1 MSRAPQHLN
10 RSSRAATLPPMT
22 SVPNV
27 STATLPLRGG
37 GSIPIVGLGVYQS
50 RPGATTQE
58 AVLAALRVGYRHVDT
73 ARIYRNEADVG
84 KALRESGVP
93 RGQVFVTTKLWNDDQ
108 GFDSALRAFDESLE
122 RLGLDYIDLYLLHW
136 PVARRRLDSWRALER
151 IASEGRAR
159 AIGVSN
165 FLAPHLEELLGKAQR
180 KPDVNQIELS
190 PFLQRRDTTAL
201 CARAGIV
208 VEAYSP
214 LTRGA
219 RLGHPVVVE
228 IARQLGK
235 SPAQILL
242 RWGVQHGF
250 VVLPKSTREERIRE
264 NAALFGWAIGDGDMK
279 KLDGLEEGLTTG
291 WDPASQ
297 A

>member
-1 MSRAPQHLN
+1 MAKKR
-10 RSSRAATLPPMT
+10 
-22 SVPNV
+22 
-27 STATLPLRGG
+27 
-37 GSIPIVGLGVYQS
+37 
-50 RPGATTQE
+50 
-58 AVLAALRVGYRHVDT
+58 
-73 ARIYRNEADVG
+73 
-84 KALRESGVP
+84 
-93 RGQVFVTTKLWNDDQ
+93 
-108 GFDSALRAFDESLE
+108 LE
-122 RLGLDYIDLYLLHW
+122 
-136 PVARRRLDSWRALER
+136 SWRALER
-151 IASEGRAR
+151 IAGEGRAR

-165 FLAPHLEELLGKAQR
+165 FLVPHLEELLAKAQR

-201 CARAGIV
+201 CARTGIV

-228 IARQLGK
+228 IARRLNK

-264 NAALFGWAIGDGDMK
+264 NAALFDWTIGEADMG

-291 WDPASQ
+291 WDPAGQ
-297 A
+297 P